1 MINILVGLMFRMEMR
16 TQKIFIFVWPPRTF
30 GFSATAYASEELASL
45 YDQEKD
51 QRYLLYF
58 TKYLGGIDLDYPL
71 WAPYIYANM
80 AMSTPEMYLIAAECE
95 GSYR

>member
-1 MINILVGLMFRMEMR
+1 M
-16 TQKIFIFVWPPRTF
+16 
-30 GFSATAYASEELASL
+30 
-45 YDQEKD
+45 YDQERD

-95 GSYR
+95 ARIGSKDKAMEYINTLRDSRIIDNVPLVAMITRMHW